1 MSEFKEFPKIAR
13 LNRDIVITEKLD
25 GTNAAIIIEEEKV
38 YDETSTFEIKLV
50 VSAQSRNRIITP
62 GKGTD
67 NFGFAAWVEANADA
81 LKELGPGHHYGEWYG
96 AGIQR
101 TYALTEKRFA
111 LFNVLR
117 WQEDEQQSLV
127 FKSVQA
133 LVPNLELVPLLYR
146 GPRMQGTAIRPTF
159 TMPDGHEV
167 VPYAP
172 FIDMPDWIIAMMK
185 QGRIKNLAV
194 PGYDKPEGIVVF
206 HTASRQLYK
215 VTCEKDEAHKGATP
229 GMHTKK
235 EEHEAPITGVEAV

>member
-1 MSEFKEFPKIAR
+1 MAEFKEYPKIAR

-25 GTNAAIIIEEEKV
+25 GTNAAIIIEETDTPQVVSNELRWV
-38 YDETSTFEIKLV
+38 AGVGTNYL
-50 VSAQSRNRIITP
+50 VSAQSRNRILECGEK
-62 GKGTD
+62 GKD
-67 NFGFAAWVEANADA
+67 NFGFAAWVARHKHN
-81 LKELGPGHHYGEWYG
+81 LVGLGVGYHYGEWYG
-96 AGIQR
+96 FGIQR
-101 TYALTEKRFA
+101 TYGLTEKRFA

-159 TMPDGHEV
+159 MMPDGHEV

-215 VTCEKDEAHKGATP
+215 ATLEGDETYKGA
-229 GMHTKK
+229 K
-235 EEHEAPITGVEAV
+235 HEAPITGVETV